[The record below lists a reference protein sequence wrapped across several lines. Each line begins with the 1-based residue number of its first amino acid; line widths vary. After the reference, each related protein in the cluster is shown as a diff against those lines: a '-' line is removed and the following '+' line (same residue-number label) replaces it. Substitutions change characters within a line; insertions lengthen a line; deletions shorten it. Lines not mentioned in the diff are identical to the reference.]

1 MKKNKE
7 KERII
12 KKVMK
17 ELTFRRPYYIPSQI
31 LELFQKELLR
41 VQEETKKETKIKKK
55 IEKSDCCNAKLRYCE
70 DNFSNHWVACSKCG
84 RKCNIKDEKK
94 ED

>member
-41 VQEETKKETKIKKK
+41 VQKTNKQNRE
-55 IEKSDCCNAKLRYCE
+55 
-70 DNFSNHWVACSKCG
+70 
-84 RKCNIKDEKK
+84 
-94 ED
+94 

>member
-7 KERII
+7 KEKII

-17 ELTFRRPYYIPSQI
+17 ELTFRPYYIPSQI

-41 VQEETKKETKIKKK
+41 VQKTNKQNRE
-55 IEKSDCCNAKLRYCE
+55 
-70 DNFSNHWVACSKCG
+70 
-84 RKCNIKDEKK
+84 
-94 ED
+94 